1 MPGVFSPRG
10 GQFPNLTAAGLFEKN
25 NEDEVI
31 ANVNDDLP
39 TPAVLAQCDNL
50 PVYDA
55 SGTAVS
61 FGSLYK
67 DKGKGKQGDDAPA
80 KVLIIFIRHFY
91 CGVSTTPVYH

>member
-10 GQFPNLTAAGLFEKN
+10 GQFSNFTAAGFSEKD
-25 NEDEVI
+25 DEVI
-31 ANVNDDLP
+31 ADVNDDLP

-55 SGTAVS
+55 SGAAVS

-67 DKGKGKQGDDAPA
+67 DKGKGKQGNDTQA

-91 CGVSTTPVYH
+91 CGVSVHPSA

>member
-1 MPGVFSPRG
+1 MPAVFSPRG
-10 GQFPNLTAAGLFEKN
+10 GQFTNSFAPATDYTVKD
-25 NEDEVI
+25 EDEVI
-31 ANVNDDLP
+31 SDVNDDLP

-67 DKGKGKQGDDAPA
+67 DKGKGKLGNDAPA

-91 CGVSTTPVYH
+91 CGVSIPQ